1 MFRQVLAYW
10 LMVVLEVG
18 GGDGF
23 VVSGSARCE
32 MMQAVSSG
40 GRLFNDMS
48 GLESKSCTSSVWIFK
63 EVISC

>member
-32 MMQAVSSG
+32 MMQAVSSV

-48 GLESKSCTSSVWIFK
+48 GLASTSRT
-63 EVISC
+63 